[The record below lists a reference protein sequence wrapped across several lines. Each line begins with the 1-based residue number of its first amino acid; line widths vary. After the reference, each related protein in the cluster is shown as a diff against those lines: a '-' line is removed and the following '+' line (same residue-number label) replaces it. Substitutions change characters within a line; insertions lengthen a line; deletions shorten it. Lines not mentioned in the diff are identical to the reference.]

1 MTENLDSRQ
10 DERELLEQF
19 AALEVNTVEYQVTR
33 DRLIEHHL
41 PLVHFLARKFSD
53 RGEPMDDLV
62 QVGTIGLIKA
72 IDKFDPALGY
82 EFSTYASPT
91 IVGEIKRHFRDKTW
105 AVRVPRRLQ
114 ELGASV
120 EKARV
125 ELNHSNGHSPTPADI
140 ATHLDISLA
149 EVIEA
154 LEAQSAYSTISLD
167 YSVDDDGPSIGDSL
181 GVLDVDLEKI
191 IDHET
196 LLPLLTKLDDRSK
209 RILAMRFFDNMSQTA
224 IAEELGLSQMHVS
237 RILAKTLDTLR
248 RGMASD

>member
-10 DERELLEQF
+10 RERELLEQF
-19 AALEVNTVEYQVTR
+19 AALEADTAEHRIAR
-33 DRLIEHHL
+33 DQLIEHHL

-72 IDKFDPALGY
+72 IDKFDPSLGY

-105 AVRVPRRLQ
+105 AIRVPRRLQ

-125 ELNHSNGHSPTPADI
+125 ALNHSNGRSPTPAEI
-140 ATHLDISLA
+140 ATHLGISLA

-154 LEAQSAYSTISLD
+154 LEAQSAYSTVSLD
-167 YSVDDDGPSIGDSL
+167 YSVDDDGPSIGDTL
-181 GVLDVDLEKI
+181 GIMDLDLEKI

-196 LLPLLTKLDDRSK
+196 LLPLLAKLDERSRK
-209 RILAMRFFDNMSQTA
+209 ILAMRFFENMSQTA
-224 IAEELGLSQMHVS
+224 IADELGLSQMHVS
-237 RILAKTLDTLR
+237 RILAKTLDVLR
-248 RGMASD
+248 RGMTSD

>member
-1 MTENLDSRQ
+1 MTEHLDSRQ
-10 DERELLEQF
+10 RDRELLEQF
-19 AALEVNTVEYQVTR
+19 AALEVNTAEYQNLR

-72 IDKFDPALGY
+72 IDKFDPSLGF

-105 AVRVPRRLQ
+105 AIRVPRRLQ
-114 ELGASV
+114 ELGASL

-125 ELNHSNGHSPTPADI
+125 ELNHTLGRSPTPKELAEK
-140 ATHLDISLA
+140 LGISLG

-154 LEAQSAYSTISLD
+154 LEAQSAYSTVSLD
-167 YSVDDDGPSIGDSL
+167 QSIDDGPSIGESI
-181 GVLDVDLEKI
+181 GVLDLDLAKI
-191 IDHET
+191 EDHET
-196 LLPLLTKLDDRSK
+196 LLPLLNNLDDRSK
-209 RILAMRFFDNMSQTA
+209 KILAMRFFDNMSQTA

-237 RILAKTLDTLR
+237 RMLAKTLDTLR
-248 RGMASD
+248 RGMTSD